1 MIKEMEIFLW
11 SFLFDYDTKICKKRT
26 ISLMFPAFL
35 IIVFFHYNSNLSEK
49 KTFFSFYFADG
60 PTFLYHPRTTSGDR
74 LETITL
80 HCIVDSNPPPQ
91 YYWTKGSSREVRA
104 FSDGWA
110 TRRVGASRFRILEVR
125 LRNWFEDGLNQELFF
140 IFWYRYMMIYQV
152 NQVYPI
158 LLFWVLDLSVVWK

>member
-35 IIVFFHYNSNLSEK
+35 IIVFFFTIIAISLKK

-104 FSDGWA
+104 FSAGWGTRRDGW
-110 TRRVGASRFRILEVR
+110 VFSRFRILEVR

-140 IFWYRYMMIYQV
+140 IFGYMVIY
-152 NQVYPI
+152 QVYPI
-158 LLFWVLDLSVVWK
+158 LLFWILDLSVV